1 MIMYEN
7 TEVSRRRPLQQKTNK
22 EEAQE
27 KQSSKREI
35 INTKRIRIKERR
47 KWETGKYTEEITKS
61 TELKVQKSKQ
71 LPTTALTN
79 CL

>member
-1 MIMYEN
+1 MIMQEN
-7 TEVSRRRPLQQKTNK
+7 TEVKRRRPLQQKANK

-35 INTKRIRIKERR
+35 INTKRIRIKGRR
-47 KWETGKYTEEITKS
+47 KWETGKYTEETAKS
-61 TELKVQKSKQ
+61 TELKVQKSKR